1 MGKPILLLRLE
12 APLQSWGSRSRWDV
26 RDTAT
31 EPTKSGIVGMLGC
44 ALGYPMRDPRLEQL
58 NDSLRFG
65 VRVEHPGRIVVD
77 YQTIT
82 DFLPTAGGD
91 LKFSGGVSKG
101 PPEKLVAELKEP
113 ATIQSP
119 RAYIED
125 GAFLVALEATDGNS
139 GLLDE
144 CADAVQQ
151 PRWPLFLGRK
161 ACVPTR
167 PIFQAFTDEYDDI
180 EDALRRRPWSWLW
193 SCLWDG
199 LEQRPAR
206 YRSMKLDIFVERLDG
221 EAAPRSSSRQDAMR
235 SNAARLYGFC
245 TIQRLTIDCPNGN
258 EVSSPSNQPIR
269 SH

>member
-31 EPTKSGIVGMLGC
+31 EPTKSGIIGLLGC
-44 ALGYPMRDPRLEQL
+44 ALGYSMRDPRLEQL

-82 DFLPTAGGD
+82 DFLPTAAGEF
-91 LKFSGGVSKG
+91 KFSGGTGKG
-101 PPEKLVAELKEP
+101 PPEKLTTELKEP
-113 ATIQSP
+113 ATILSP

-125 GAFLVALEATDGNS
+125 GAFLVALDATTEKRTV
-139 GLLDE
+139 LDD
-144 CADAVQQ
+144 CARAVQQ
-151 PRWPLFLGRK
+151 PRWPLYLGRK

-167 PIFQAFTDEYDDI
+167 PVFEALTNEYLDL

-193 SCLWDG
+193 KCM
-199 LEQRPAR
+199 EQRSAKQRP
-206 YRSMKLDIFVERLDG
+206 SKLDAFLEITAG
-221 EAAPRSSSRQDAMR
+221 ESGPRISSRQDAVR

-245 TIQRLTIDCPNGN
+245 TIQRLTIDCPSGSDD
-258 EVSSPSNQPIR
+258 SSSSNQPIR
-269 SH
+269 NH

>member
-31 EPTKSGIVGMLGC
+31 EPTKSGIIGLLGC
-44 ALGYPMRDPRLEQL
+44 ALGYSMRDPRLEQL

-65 VRVEHPGRIVVD
+65 VRVENPGRIIVD

-82 DFLPTAGGD
+82 DFLPTADGRF
-91 LKFSGGVSKG
+91 KHSGSAMAVSV
-101 PPEKLVAELKEP
+101 EKLRSDPDVTAS
-113 ATIQSP
+113 TIQSP

-125 GAFLVALEATDGNS
+125 GAFLVALEATTEKS
-139 GLLDE
+139 TVLDD
-144 CADAVQQ
+144 CAQAVQQ

-167 PIFQAFTDEYDDI
+167 PVFETLTYEYLDI
-180 EDALRRRPWSWLW
+180 KDALQRCSWSWQW
-193 SCLWDG
+193 KCM
-199 LEQRPAR
+199 EQRSSKHRQSKPT
-206 YRSMKLDIFVERLDG
+206 LDAFLESTAG
-221 EAAPRSSSRQDAMR
+221 EPGPHSSSRQDVVR
-235 SNAARLYGFC
+235 INAARVYGFC
-245 TIQRLTIDCPNGN
+245 TIQRISVDCPNDSAD
-258 EVSSPSNQPIR
+258 VSSSNQPNR

>member
-31 EPTKSGIVGMLGC
+31 EPTKSGIIGLLGC
-44 ALGYPMRDPRLEQL
+44 ALGYSMRDPRLEQL

-82 DFLPTAGGD
+82 DFLPTADGRF
-91 LKFSGGVSKG
+91 KHSGSAMAVSV
-101 PPEKLVAELKEP
+101 EKLRTDPDVTP
-113 ATIQSP
+113 STIQSP

-125 GAFLVALEATDGNS
+125 GAFLVALEATTEKS
-139 GLLDE
+139 TVLDD
-144 CADAVQQ
+144 CAQAVQQ

-167 PIFQAFTDEYDDI
+167 PVFEALTDEYLDL

-193 SCLWDG
+193 KCM
-199 LEQRPAR
+199 EQRSAKQRP
-206 YRSMKLDIFVERLDG
+206 SKLDAFLESTAG
-221 EAAPRSSSRQDAMR
+221 ESGPRSSSRQDVVR
-235 SNAARLYGFC
+235 INAARLYGFC
-245 TIQRLTIDCPNGN
+245 TIQRLTIDCPGGS
-258 EVSSPSNQPIR
+258 EVSSSSNHPIR

>member
-12 APLQSWGSRSRWDV
+12 APLQSWGTRSRWDV
-26 RDTAT
+26 RDTAS
-31 EPTKSGIVGMLGC
+31 EPTKSGIIGLLGC
-44 ALGYPMRDPRLEQL
+44 ALGYSMRDPRLEQL
-58 NDSLRFG
+58 NEALRFG
-65 VRVEHPGRIVVD
+65 VRVEHPGRVIVD

-82 DFLPTAGGD
+82 DFLPTAAGEF
-91 LKFSGGVSKG
+91 KFSGGAGKG
-101 PPEKLVAELKEP
+101 PPEKLIAELKEP

-139 GLLDE
+139 AVLDD
-144 CADAVQQ
+144 CVRSIQQ

-180 EDALRRRPWSWLW
+180 EDALSHHPWSWLW

-199 LEQRPAR
+199 LEQRPAKR
-206 YRSMKLDIFVERLDG
+206 PPKLEVFVERLDG
-221 EAAPRSSSRQDAMR
+221 ASGPRGSSRQDAVR
-235 SNAARLYGFC
+235 INAARLYGFC
-245 TIQRLTIDCPNGN
+245 TIQRLTVDFPDGS
-258 EVSSPSNQPIR
+258 EVSSSSNQPIR